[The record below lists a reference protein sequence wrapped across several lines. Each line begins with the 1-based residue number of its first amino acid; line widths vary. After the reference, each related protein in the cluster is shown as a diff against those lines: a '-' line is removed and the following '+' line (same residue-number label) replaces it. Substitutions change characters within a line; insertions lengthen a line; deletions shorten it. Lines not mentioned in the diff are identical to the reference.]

1 MVLGLA
7 CILGRH
13 VINHAVGKRRHKL
26 AVRHAVGKVC
36 PTEKVLAATRAAHI
50 GDAPHHAF
58 DAIGTTGNINAQSVL
73 EPRLGNRIVGVVRI
87 GILQRR
93 ELSRI
98 GVVSTQEGILR
109 DAAQLG
115 ELAVRIHGVASVG
128 NLAAAVNRVLKHA
141 VLSRV
146 VVIDLLHKRNKRPTA
161 IELVITQRVVAVAIR
176 KALVIV
182 AMALIFGEVLHLVG
196 HIDKR
201 NTLNRPQHAREGL
214 LGVEALIDI
223 GGIRGNARRGLLGY
237 SGCGCGN
244 GAKRK
249 RQRQARNNRGM
260 LGLHTSS
267 LHWCG

>member
-1 MVLGLA
+1 MVLRLTRILA
-7 CILGRH
+7 RH
-13 VINHAVGKRRHKL
+13 VINHAVRKRGHKL
-26 AVRHAVGKVC
+26 AVGHIVGKIR

-50 GDAPHHAF
+50 GDTPHHAL
-58 DAIGTTGNINAQSVL
+58 DAVGTTGNINAQSVL
-73 EPRLGNRIVGVVRI
+73 KPRLGHRIVGVIRI

-93 ELSRI
+93 ELRRI

-115 ELAVRIHGVASVG
+115 ELPVRVHGVASVG
-128 NLAAAVNRVLKHA
+128 NLAATIDRGLKHA
-141 VLSRV
+141 VLGRIV
-146 VVIDLLHKRNKRPTA
+146 VVDLLHKRNERPSTV
-161 IELVITQRVVAVAIR
+161 ELVITQRVITVAIR

-182 AMALIFGEVLHLVG
+182 AMALVLGKVLHLVG
-196 HIDKR
+196 HVDKR
-201 NTLNRPQHAREGL
+201 NTLNRPQHARERL

-249 RQRQARNNRGM
+249 RQRQARNNSGM

>member
-7 CILGRH
+7 RILGRH
-13 VINHAVGKRRHKL
+13 VIDHAVGKRRHKL
-26 AVRHAVGKVC
+26 AIGHAVGKVC
-36 PTEKVLAATRAAHI
+36 PLKEVPAATSAAHI
-50 GDAPHHAF
+50 GDAPHHAL
-58 DAIGTTGNINAQSVL
+58 DAVGTAGDVNTERAL
-73 EPRLGNRIVGVVRI
+73 EPRLGHCIVRVVCIR
-87 GILQRR
+87 ILQRR
-93 ELSRI
+93 ELSRV
-98 GVVSTQEGILR
+98 GVISALEGLLR

-128 NLAAAVNRVLKHA
+128 NLAAAIDRVLKHA

-161 IELVITQRVVAVAIR
+161 IELVITQRVIAIAIR

-182 AMALIFGEVLHLVG
+182 AVALIFGEVLHLVS
-196 HIDKR
+196 HVDKR
-201 NTLNRPQHAREGL
+201 NALNRPQHTREGL
-214 LGVEALIDI
+214 LSVKALIDI
-223 GGIRGNARRGLLGY
+223 GGIRGNTRRGLLGY

-267 LHWCG
+267 LHWCD